1 MPTSYPG
8 SLDDT
13 TDLPDAAA
21 LTGDKL
27 DGSDGENHV
36 NVHETIH
43 QAVIAIETELGTNP
57 SSGSS
62 TVSDRIGVVETGL
75 SDHLSDSGDAHDAS
89 AISILDAA
97 NDFTATDVEGAL
109 AELQSDHETDAT
121 NLSDHISDSAG
132 AHAASAI
139 SFSATG
145 NVASTDVQAA
155 IAELDSEKS
164 ATSHDHS
171 GTYQPLDSDL
181 TTIAGLTATT
191 DNFIVSVGS
200 AWASRTPAQV
210 KATLD
215 LEIGTDVQ
223 AYDADLTTWAGKT
236 APSGTV
242 VGTSDTQTL
251 TDKRITKRV
260 VTLTDA
266 ATVTPDSD
274 TTDVGILTSLS
285 QTTTFNAPTGTPTAG
300 QQLVIRVKSSS
311 VRTISWQTGSSGY
324 YRGGSDIA
332 LPTATTGSSKNDYFG
347 FMYNSTDSRWDL
359 IAMARGY

>member
-1 MPTSYPG
+1 MPSTFPT
-8 SLDDT
+8 SLDDS
-13 TDLPDAAA
+13 TDLPSAATIGSD
-21 LTGDKL
+21 LL
-27 DGSDGENHV
+27 DGSDG
-36 NVHETIH
+36 
-43 QAVIAIETELGTNP
+43 
-57 SSGSS
+57 
-62 TVSDRIGVVETGL
+62 
-75 SDHLSDSGDAHDAS
+75 SDHVAIHGTTHEAVLALEAKVGVDSSAVTSSHDYKIATVTTDLSNHLADTADAHDAS

-121 NLSDHISDSAG
+121 NLSDHIADSAG
-132 AHAASAI
+132 AHAASAV

-145 NVASTDVQAA
+145 GIVATDVQAA
-155 IAELDSEKS
+155 IAELDTEKS